1 MRLYLGYGSAV
12 LPNYV
17 LLASS
22 QVVDGDSPDD
32 QGSLDGYSDGLFC
45 QSASNSSNAGYWS
58 YPTSSN
64 SYTMVPDASSDPLP
78 FYMNSTVGQVGL
90 AVEGSLQNYS
100 GYYQC
105 EIRDET
111 NSTHLLYAMLYS
123 TSLFSSYGKFK

>member
-1 MRLYLGYGSAV
+1 MV

-22 QVVDGDSPDD
+22 QVVDGDSPND

-58 YPTSSN
+58 YPTSSD
-64 SYTMVPDASSDPLP
+64 SYAMVPDTSSDPLP
-78 FYMNSTVGQVGL
+78 FYINSTIGQVGL

-105 EIRDET
+105 EIRDEFNRT
-111 NSTHLLYAMLYS
+111 YLLYAMLYS
-123 TSLFSSYGKFK
+123 TSLYSSYGKFQVNNVC